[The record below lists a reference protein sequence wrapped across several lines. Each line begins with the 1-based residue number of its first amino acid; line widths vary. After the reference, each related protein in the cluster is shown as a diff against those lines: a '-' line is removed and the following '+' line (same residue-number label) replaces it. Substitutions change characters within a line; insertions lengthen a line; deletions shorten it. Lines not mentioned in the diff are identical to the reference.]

1 MKIPQPGGQ
10 VRGSQTGRPINAL
23 LDLLGRRMALRIL
36 WELSQAEQPLTF
48 RALQAA
54 AETNPRVLN
63 TRLKELRTAGIV
75 VHDTPGYGLSE
86 DGEVLVSML
95 LPIHRWADAWGTKSR
110 RPLRG
115 NT

>member
-1 MKIPQPGGQ
+1 
-10 VRGSQTGRPINAL
+10 
-23 LDLLGRRMALRIL
+23 MALRIL

-75 VHDTPGYGLSE
+75 VHDTLGYGLSKE
-86 DGEVLVSML
+86 GEVLVSML
-95 LPIHRWADAWGTKSR
+95 VPIHR
-110 RPLRG
+110 
-115 NT
+115 